1 VNLSLTLY
9 FLRHRETIYSET
21 GAYRGEV
28 DAELTPEGAQMAE
41 AFAKAVSTAP
51 IGIWGVF
58 LRPSSSFSVPLG
70 AGIAQPDPARLAQS
84 RAAPRL
90 GQGRLLRA
98 AGPDQ
103 RLRAVGAPALGS
115 STAERDVNQ
124 SIIGLHCI
132 IHSLPLALKGPSS
145 Q

>member
-1 VNLSLTLY
+1 
-9 FLRHRETIYSET
+9 
-21 GAYRGEV
+21 
-28 DAELTPEGAQMAE
+28 MAE

-84 RAAPRL
+84 RATPRL

-98 AGPDQ
+98 ARPDQ
-103 RLRAVGAPALGS
+103 RR
-115 STAERDVNQ
+115 
-124 SIIGLHCI
+124 
-132 IHSLPLALKGPSS
+132 SLLKL